1 MRNAT
6 DSEIFR
12 IILEDWELSERFK
25 RLRLRLRSIL
35 NWKESD
41 IFKKIGKDSRYSK
54 DLERLTKTWEDSET
68 LKNIRK
74 DLDSFRGG
82 SKRFREI

>member
-1 MRNAT
+1 MGIVRKIQKIKA
-6 DSEIFR
+6 R
-12 IILEDWELSERFK
+12 IK
-25 RLRLRLRSIL
+25 AIL